1 MSDCKNCERE
11 RERCRLE
18 RINIKNKFAE
28 LDNKLEAN
36 RQQIL
41 EERVGITSLNER
53 VSELTKKEEVERKN
67 AETFREALNLEKEQR
82 EEESEKWSLKEDELM
97 KECLEK
103 KLLLEKQKT
112 ITNVLFLL
120 IISFGIL
127 CSINILIKKI
137 MDKKTDKKKE

>member
-1 MSDCKNCERE
+1 
-11 RERCRLE
+11 
-18 RINIKNKFAE
+18 
-28 LDNKLEAN
+28 
-36 RQQIL
+36 
-41 EERVGITSLNER
+41 
-53 VSELTKKEEVERKN
+53 
-67 AETFREALNLEKEQR
+67 
-82 EEESEKWSLKEDELM
+82 M